1 MCLIVSIELSR
12 SQTRKI
18 TSSVVRINSFA
29 FSSTA
34 SFRRYVRTA
43 SRARRHVSL
52 LFSKF
57 LSSSDVM
64 IELINRT
71 ECLQVSQLLSIK
83 RFNRSVCSGSASP
96 MMCPRQSSLFFAIG
110 MFSEGEFIPNEGWIG
125 PLERR
130 EERGSSL
137 FSSPAKISLSATTLS
152 VSWKIKKLLLR
163 SVLHRFISSSSVGYE
178 EMINERARSADW
190 QVGMKYEVKSEDSCI
205 FAASS
210 SIARTKR
217 STRDS
222 ESSLNSFNP
231 SLGCRSAKYE
241 AK

>member
-1 MCLIVSIELSR
+1 MLIFIKHQKLRKILCGDIMLLKNTIRKIKRSFGRYASLIVIVFIGIAIFTSLQLCTPNIRSVQQDYYDFENSQINRQRIDGNSLSR
-12 SQTRKI
+12 RE
-18 TSSVVRINSFA
+18 RH
-29 FSSTA
+29 A
-34 SFRRYVRTA
+34 S
-43 SRARRHVSL
+43 
-52 LFSKF
+52 
-57 LSSSDVM
+57 
-64 IELINRT
+64 
-71 ECLQVSQLLSIK
+71 
-83 RFNRSVCSGSASP
+83 
-96 MMCPRQSSLFFAIG
+96 
-110 MFSEGEFIPNEGWIG
+110 